1 MNKELE
7 RITKHDKK
15 IKDVEKAPLT
25 SISMEPFT
33 NYGGIENDRTLS
45 TVQKI
50 ILYQKAIDDTKSRDI
65 YFATNQGKLLE
76 KALYNEETFIKNSK
90 RKQPKQAMGSFLAK
104 TRKAYIV
111 LSILNLS
118 EEISTSYE
126 KYVNMIQ
133 TNGNNTWTIRTV
145 DLR

>member
-1 MNKELE
+1 M
-7 RITKHDKK
+7 
-15 IKDVEKAPLT
+15 
-25 SISMEPFT
+25 
-33 NYGGIENDRTLS
+33 IE
-45 TVQKI
+45 
-50 ILYQKAIDDTKSRDI
+50 LYQLYRRSYYIK
-65 YFATNQGKLLE
+65 KLLTIRRE
-76 KALYNEETFIKNSK
+76 NTFTLQPTKENYWKNALYKEETLIKNSK
-90 RKQPKQAMGSFLAK
+90 RKWPKQAMGSFLAK

-145 DLR
+145 DLC